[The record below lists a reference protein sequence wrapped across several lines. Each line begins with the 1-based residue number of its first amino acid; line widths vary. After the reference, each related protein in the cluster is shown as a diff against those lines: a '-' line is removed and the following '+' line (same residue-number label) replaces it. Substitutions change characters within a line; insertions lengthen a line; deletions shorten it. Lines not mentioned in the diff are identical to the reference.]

1 MLLVKPHA
9 GRRFE
14 ADQAIW
20 GRRGPLAIDGD
31 DRLRMRLMTNTGS
44 SSLRVTPLGGPLG
57 ADIEGVDLSREIDAA
72 ALAAI
77 LEAWA
82 RHLVLRFRGQRL
94 DEDKLMAFSA
104 RFGSLDRAPINTAAT
119 RLHANPFVLLVSNIV
134 EDGRP
139 IGSLGAYESQ
149 WHADMSYKPQPPA
162 GSLLYAVEVPAE
174 GGDTGFLN
182 MQRAYETLP
191 ADLKAAIDG
200 RVCTHDSSLNS
211 AGELRAG
218 HEEVTDPR
226 RAPGAVHPLARA
238 HPVTGR
244 SVLYLGRRRNAYVHG
259 LPLAESEALLD
270 RLWAHAAAQEHAWYQ
285 RWRIGDL
292 VLWDNF
298 ATVHR
303 RDSFDAGSRRLMLRT
318 QIGARAA

>member
-1 MLLVKPHA
+1 
-9 GRRFE
+9 
-14 ADQAIW
+14 
-20 GRRGPLAIDGD
+20 
-31 DRLRMRLMTNTGS
+31 MTNAKS
-44 SSLRVTPLGGPLG
+44 PAMRVVPLGGPLG
-57 ADIEGVDLSREIDAA
+57 ADIEGVDLSREIGDET
-72 ALAAI
+72 LAAI

-94 DEDKLMAFSA
+94 DEDGLMAFSA
-104 RFGSLDRAPINTAAT
+104 RFGSLDRAPVNTAAT
-119 RLHANPFVLLVSNIV
+119 RPHANPFVLLVSNVV

-149 WHADMSYKPQPPA
+149 WHADMSYNPQPPA
-162 GSLLYAVEVPAE
+162 GSFLYAVEVPPD

-182 MQRAYETLP
+182 LYRACETLP
-191 ADLKAAIDG
+191 VDLKAAIDG

-218 HEEVTDPR
+218 NEEVTDPR
-226 RAPGAVHPLARA
+226 RAPGAVHPLVRA

-244 SVLYLGRRRNAYVHG
+244 PVLYLGRRRNAYIHG

-270 RLWAHAAAQEHAWYQ
+270 RLWAHAMAAEHGWYQ
-285 RWRIGDL
+285 RWRVGDL

-303 RDSFDAGSRRLMLRT
+303 RDSFDPGSRRLMLRT
-318 QIGARAA
+318 QIGARGNAGSEAAGPAPVPSGVRANPG

>member
-1 MLLVKPHA
+1 
-9 GRRFE
+9 
-14 ADQAIW
+14 
-20 GRRGPLAIDGD
+20 
-31 DRLRMRLMTNTGS
+31 MTNAKS
-44 SSLRVTPLGGPLG
+44 PALRVVPLGDPLG
-57 ADIEGVDLSREIDAA
+57 ADIEGVDLSCAIDDEI
-72 ALAAI
+72 LAAI

-82 RHLVLRFRGQRL
+82 QHLVLRFRGQRL
-94 DEDKLMAFSA
+94 DEDGLMAFSA

-119 RLHANPFVLLVSNIV
+119 RPHANPFVLLVSNIV

-149 WHADMSYKPQPPA
+149 WHADMSYNPQPPA
-162 GSLLYAVEVPAE
+162 GSFLYAVEVPPS

-182 MQRAYETLP
+182 LYRAYETLP

-211 AGELRAG
+211 AGERRAG
-218 HEEVTDPR
+218 ADEVTDPR
-226 RAPGAVHPLARA
+226 RAPGAVHPLVRA

-244 SVLYLGRRRNAYVHG
+244 PVLYLGRRRNAYVHG

-270 RLWAHAAAQEHAWYQ
+270 RLWAHAAAAEHAWYQ
-285 RWRIGDL
+285 RWRVGDL

-303 RDSFDAGSRRLMLRT
+303 RDSFDPGSRRLMLRT
-318 QIGARAA
+318 QIGTRAA

>member
-1 MLLVKPHA
+1 
-9 GRRFE
+9 
-14 ADQAIW
+14 
-20 GRRGPLAIDGD
+20 
-31 DRLRMRLMTNTGS
+31 MTSATS
-44 SSLRVTPLGGPLG
+44 ILRVVPVEGPLG
-57 ADIEGVDLSREIDAA
+57 AYIEGVDLSRPLDDAA
-72 ALAAI
+72 FTAI

-94 DEDKLMAFSA
+94 DEDRLMAFSN
-104 RFGSLDRAPINTAAT
+104 RFGSLDRAPTNTAVT
-119 RLHANPFVLLVSNIV
+119 RPHANPFVLLVSNII

-149 WHADMSYKPQPPA
+149 WHADMSYNPQPPV
-162 GSLLYAVEVPAE
+162 GSLLYAVEVPPD

-182 MQRAYETLP
+182 LHRAYETLP
-191 ADLKAAIDG
+191 ADLKSAIEG

-218 HEEVTDPR
+218 AEAVTDPR
-226 RAPGAVHPLARA
+226 QAPGAVHPLVRK

-244 SVLYLGRRRNAYVHG
+244 SVLYLGRRRNAYIHG

-270 RLWAHAAAQEHAWYQ
+270 ALWAHAMGEENAWYQ
-285 RWRIGDL
+285 RWRVGDL

-303 RDSFDAGSRRLMLRT
+303 RDSFDSGSRRLMLRT
-318 QIGARAA
+318 QIAARAA